1 MGTRITKC
9 LSILTRPEGMDYIP
23 YIQHIRACA
32 GDWPEA
38 WWVKL
43 ADIKDHLAQADT
55 LTERLRVRDP
65 PAPAYLL

>member
-23 YIQHIRACA
+23 YIQHSRACA

-55 LTERLRVRDP
+55 LTERLRDKYVRVLP
-65 PAPAYLL
+65 YLL